1 MPSNEPTSTDRFIDI
16 LRRRWP
22 DYPLSVD
29 DLSCIAHISQVIGED
44 QPCLDAIAE
53 MLPTTPLPE
62 IDRALE
68 HGDAQTVFDLV
79 WQTLDGT
86 ERDALCQLAVFRGGF
101 TLPSAQAITG
111 ISLKMFF
118 RLHNRRLV
126 RRQSPDRYYVPEIFR
141 AAAERHLV
149 TAGESALLRTV
160 HSAYY
165 LDYLVRNAGGLEEEE
180 WPGVIEEL
188 DVERE
193 NVVAAWTW
201 AIMYPES
208 EAAKESV
215 MTVNVSETR
224 RASLVVVE
232 GRIDHSALEEFR
244 AVLKKQFDAG
254 KNNLIIDM
262 EQVTYINSAVVREL
276 VAALKHTRQT
286 GGSLCLSAP
295 SEQVREVLQIA
306 GLLPL
311 FDVYDDRV
319 SAVGSF

>member
-1 MPSNEPTSTDRFIDI
+1 MSTNEHTGTDRFIDL
-16 LRRRWP
+16 LRQRWP

-29 DLSCIAHISQVIGED
+29 DLSCIAHISQVVGED
-44 QPCLDAIAE
+44 QPCLEAIAE
-53 MLPTTPLPE
+53 MLPATPLPE
-62 IDRALE
+62 IARALE
-68 HGDAQTVFDLV
+68 PGEPQTVFDLV
-79 WQTLDGT
+79 WRKLDGT
-86 ERDALCQLAVFRGGF
+86 ERDTLCQLAVFRGGF
-101 TLPSAQAITG
+101 TLQSAQAITG
-111 ISLKMFF
+111 VSLKTFF

-126 RRQSPDRYYVPEIFR
+126 RRLSPDRYYIPETFR
-141 AAAERHLV
+141 VEAERHLAM
-149 TAGESALLRTV
+149 AGDFAVLRAV

-165 LDYLVRNAGGLEEEE
+165 LDYLVRNAGGLEEEK
-180 WPGVIEEL
+180 WPAVIEEL

-208 EAAKESV
+208 EGAKESM
-215 MTVNVSETR
+215 MTVTISETR
-224 RASLVVVE
+224 RACLIVVE
-232 GRIDHSALEEFR
+232 GRIDHSTLEEFR
-244 AVLKKQFDAG
+244 TVLKKQFDAG